1 MIIMKILHILPDF
14 NKTISF
20 SFIDFINNNNF
31 NQEHSFLFLG
41 SEIRD
46 VENIENDNIIIDYY
60 ANALQHM
67 KKYDKIFFHHLFSV
81 PTIIT
86 LKLLFNSNI
95 IKKIYWVAWG
105 ADLYNWRKNGGL
117 VSVRIK
123 NLIRYLMIKRIRYF
137 LGIFPPDIEYFKQK
151 FDTNAKTYSVTYLGS
166 LYKKSANHNSSHVD
180 VSKEYNSHINLM
192 VGHSSTSILN
202 HLEVLSELSKFKNQN
217 IRIFIPLSYG
227 DSTYGDV
234 VEKKSKELFGDKVLC
249 IRTIMP
255 KDEYE
260 KFLSTIDI
268 AIFNT
273 ERQIGLGNIIPLLD
287 MGKKIYFPANS
298 VMYRFFKSKEIEVF
312 EYDNINE
319 LDFEKFIE
327 STEMPNA
334 KKYIESINIE
344 TQFTMWNDVFN
355 A

>member
-1 MIIMKILHILPDF
+1 MKILHILPNF

-20 SFIDFINNNNF
+20 SFIDFINNSNF
-31 NQEHSFLFLG
+31 NQEHKFLFL
-41 SEIRD
+41 SLERD
-46 VENIENDNIIIDYY
+46 DEVLGKKNVILDSYS
-60 ANALQHM
+60 NALKQM
-67 KKYDKIFFHHLFSV
+67 RNYDKIFFHHLFAV
-81 PTIIT
+81 PLSIT
-86 LKLLFNSNI
+86 LKILLKPNLLKRI
-95 IKKIYWVAWG
+95 HWVAWG
-105 ADLYNWRKNGGL
+105 ADLYNWNENGNSI
-117 VSVRIK
+117 SVKIK
-123 NLIRYLMIKRIRYF
+123 NLIRYLLIKNIRFF
-137 LGIFPPDIEYFKQK
+137 LGIFPPDIDYFKQK
-151 FDTNAKTYSVTYLGS
+151 FNTNAKTYNVTYIGGLF
-166 LYKKSANHNSSHVD
+166 KKSDKYNKSCINISKHNSTQ
-180 VSKEYNSHINLM
+180 INIM
-192 VGHSSTSILN
+192 IGHSSTSLLN
-202 HLEVLSELSKFKNQN
+202 HLEVLSELCKFKNEN

-227 DSTYGDV
+227 DSIYGDD
-234 VEKKSKELFGDKVLC
+234 VEKKSKELFGDRVLC
-249 IRTIMP
+249 MRTIMP

-334 KKYIESINIE
+334 KKYVESINIE

-355 A
+355 AG